1 MNPVIERDDLQLLA
15 EVGMLAAQRGDV
27 AAAQTI
33 FAALQQER
41 PGSAAGY
48 VGPALALLFR
58 GRAAEA
64 IGELQR
70 GLPKVE
76 ASQQQDLQALL
87 GFALQV
93 EGRGSESQQA
103 LQAARDHP
111 VAAAL
116 LAQGQHLPLG
126 G

>member
-1 MNPVIERDDLQLLA
+1 MSPVIERDDLQLLA
-15 EVGMLAAQRGDV
+15 EIGMLAAMRGDV
-27 AAAQTI
+27 ASAQTI
-33 FAALQQER
+33 FAAVRQER
-41 PGSAAGY
+41 PESAAGY

-70 GLPKVE
+70 GMLAVE
-76 ASQQQDLQALL
+76 ASQQQDVQALL
-87 GFALQV
+87 GFALQI

-103 LQAARDHP
+103 LQALRDHP

-116 LAQGQHLPLG
+116 LAQGQRVPLG

>member
-1 MNPVIERDDLQLLA
+1 MNPVIERDDLQLLV
-15 EVGMLAAQRGDV
+15 EIGMLAAMRGDV
-27 AAAQTI
+27 AATQTV
-33 FAALQQER
+33 FAAVQQER
-41 PGSAAGY
+41 PESAAGY

-70 GLPKVE
+70 GLPRVE

-87 GFALQV
+87 GFALQI

-103 LQAARDHP
+103 LQSVRDHP

-116 LAQGQHLPLG
+116 LAQSQRVPLG

>member
-1 MNPVIERDDLQLLA
+1 MNPVIERDDLQLLV
-15 EVGMLAAQRGDV
+15 EIGMLAAMRGDV
-27 AAAQTI
+27 AATQTV
-33 FAALQQER
+33 FAAVQQER
-41 PGSAAGY
+41 PESAAGY

-70 GLPKVE
+70 GLPRVE

-87 GFALQV
+87 GFALQIA
-93 EGRGSESQQA
+93 GRGSESQQA
-103 LQAARDHP
+103 LQSVRDHP

-116 LAQGQHLPLG
+116 LAQSQRVPLG